1 MHTFMIWTIVALHLL
16 GAISTIAMVGK
27 KREPISPTAAVVTT
41 LVSFLVIAGVLAF
54 LQ

>member
-1 MHTFMIWTIVALHLL
+1 MQTFMIWTIVGLHLL

-27 KREPISPTAAVVTT
+27 KREPITPMMAVVSTV
-41 LVSFLVIAGVLAF
+41 VSFLVIAGTLAF